1 VVTETDRDFPMTAA
15 TAEARTARKR
25 LTILGATG
33 SIGVSTL
40 DVVRHHPDRFEVE
53 ALVGNR
59 NIAGLAAAARE
70 TGAKL
75 AVTADP
81 DGFGELKERLSG
93 TNIACAAGPGAVIE
107 AAERDADMV
116 MAAIVGASGLAPTLA
131 AARKGTTV
139 ALANK
144 ECLVSGGEFFTRT
157 AREAGARVLP
167 VDSEHSAI
175 FQCLEAANVERIASI
190 TLTASGGPFRTRS
203 LADLERASPAD
214 ALKHPNWSMGRK
226 VTIDSATLMNK
237 GLELIEAFHLFP
249 TPLEKIAVVVHPQSI
264 VHSYVSYIDGS
275 VIAQMGTPDMRTPIA
290 YAMAWPGRIAAPV
303 KPLDLAAIG
312 TLTFEPVDSRRFPA
326 VDLARAAL
334 TRGGS
339 ATTVLNAANEIAV
352 AAFLTQRLGFLNITR
367 LVEQVLS
374 HAERAGMVTALS
386 SLDDIR
392 AADDFGRRIA
402 SELAGQLP
410 GTVRGAAQNQ
420 T

>member
-1 VVTETDRDFPMTAA
+1 MTAA
-15 TAEARTARKR
+15 TAGAPAARKR

-33 SIGVSTL
+33 SIGASTL
-40 DVVRHHPDRFEVE
+40 DIVRHHPDRFEVE

-59 NIAGLAAAARE
+59 NIAALADAARQ

-81 DGFGELKERLSG
+81 DGYAELKERLAG
-93 TNIACAAGPGAVIE
+93 TGIACAAGPDAVVE
-107 AAERDADMV
+107 AAERDVDMV

-131 AARKGTTV
+131 AARRGTTV

-144 ECLVSGGEFFTRT
+144 ECLVSGGELFTCT

-175 FQCLEAANVERIASI
+175 FQCFEAANLERIAAV

-203 LADLERASPAD
+203 MAELERATPAD
-214 ALKHPNWSMGRK
+214 ALKHPNWSMGQK

-237 GLELIEAFHLFP
+237 GLELIEAYHLFAV
-249 TPLEKIAVVVHPQSI
+249 PLAKLAVVVHPQSI

-290 YAMAWPGRIAAPV
+290 YAMAWPERIAAPV

-312 TLTFEPVDSRRFPA
+312 ALTFEAVDSGRFPA

-334 TRGGS
+334 ARGGS
-339 ATTVLNAANEIAV
+339 ATTVLNAANEVAV
-352 AAFLTQRLGFLNITR
+352 AAFLTQRLGFLDIAR

-374 HAERAGMVTALS
+374 QAERAGMVTALS
-386 SLDDIR
+386 SLDDVW
-392 AADDFGRRIA
+392 AADAFGRRTA
-402 SELAGQLP
+402 SELATPVAGA
-410 GTVRGAAQNQ
+410 GRGGASN
-420 T
+420 

>member
-1 VVTETDRDFPMTAA
+1 MTAA
-15 TAEARTARKR
+15 TAGAPAARKR

-40 DVVRHHPDRFEVE
+40 DIVRHHRDRFEIE

-59 NIAGLAAAARE
+59 NIAALADAARE
-70 TGAKL
+70 TGARL

-81 DGFGELKERLSG
+81 EGYGELKERLAG
-93 TNIACAAGPGAVIE
+93 TNIACAAGPDAVVE
-107 AAERDADMV
+107 AAERDVDMV
-116 MAAIVGASGLAPTLA
+116 MAAIVGASGLPPTLA

-175 FQCLEAANVERIASI
+175 FQCFEAANVERIASI

-203 LADLERASPAD
+203 MAELERATPAD
-214 ALKHPNWSMGRK
+214 ALKHPNWSMGQK

-237 GLELIEAFHLFP
+237 GLELIEAYHLFP
-249 TPLEKIAVVVHPQSI
+249 MPLARIAVVVHPQSI
-264 VHSYVSYIDGS
+264 VHSYVSYVDGS

-290 YAMAWPGRIAAPV
+290 YAMAWPDRIEAPV

-312 TLTFEPVDSRRFPA
+312 TLTFEAVDSSRFPA

-334 TRGGS
+334 ARGGS
-339 ATTVLNAANEIAV
+339 ATTVLNAANEVAV
-352 AAFLTQRLGFLNITR
+352 AAFLTQSLGFLDISR

-374 HAERAGMVTALS
+374 HAERAGMVTALG
-386 SLDDIR
+386 SLEDVM
-392 AADDFGRRIA
+392 AADRFGRRKA
-402 SELAGQLP
+402 SELAGQLL
-410 GTVRGAAQNQ
+410 GSGNGAAKVQG
-420 T
+420 